1 MLQNPGQMKIYSGGI
16 LWKRQGG
23 GKLIEVDKADIMGVT
38 WMKVPRT
45 NQLGVQ
51 IKDGLYY
58 KFTGFRDQVTL
69 SPFWMCIYIFLMSRK
84 VFKYLVLFLIFV
96 PFIHI
101 LTDLNIDDLVP
112 CFWTWTCSCQMM
124 VLMLLFCTYLGRML
138 QVWPIFSKIHV
149 E

>member
-1 MLQNPGQMKIYSGGI
+1 MYDTFVLLVLQNPGQIKIHSGGI

-23 GKLIEVDKADIMGVT
+23 GKLIDVDKADIMGVT

-69 SPFWMCIYIFLMSRK
+69 
-84 VFKYLVLFLIFV
+84 
-96 PFIHI
+96 
-101 LTDLNIDDLVP
+101 
-112 CFWTWTCSCQMM
+112 
-124 VLMLLFCTYLGRML
+124 CT
-138 QVWPIFSKIHV
+138 S
-149 E
+149 

>member
-1 MLQNPGQMKIYSGGI
+1 MNRWLKIAVVMYDTFVLLVLQNPGQIKIHSGGI

-23 GKLIEVDKADIMGVT
+23 GKLIDVDKADIMGVT

-69 SPFWMCIYIFLMSRK
+69 
-84 VFKYLVLFLIFV
+84 
-96 PFIHI
+96 
-101 LTDLNIDDLVP
+101 
-112 CFWTWTCSCQMM
+112 
-124 VLMLLFCTYLGRML
+124 CT
-138 QVWPIFSKIHV
+138 S
-149 E
+149 